1 MQASHLFLEQL
12 CDTGRHQEEIEA
24 IFEGDVAWDGADGV
38 IPRPLIVLAF
48 TNRCGSNYL
57 AELMRSTGRV
67 AGLGE
72 ALNAEAVA
80 TRCEKWGVTNFPG
93 YFQTLAERNKVPF
106 GVKASWDQ
114 LLMLLR
120 WRIPQMHS
128 GLKVIHIYRRD
139 VVGQAIS
146 RDIAW
151 QTGKWTSLTPVEEAV
166 TPSYDMRRISEQVA
180 SIQREEALFPLIF
193 DAFDLNV
200 THVAYEDLLTRT
212 EPVVRQTMDA
222 IGLPCA
228 EDWRP
233 EGTRIRKQADG
244 TNDVFRA
251 QYRAVL
257 LGQCLQVS
265 STDE

>member
-1 MQASHLFLEQL
+1 
-12 CDTGRHQEEIEA
+12 
-24 IFEGDVAWDGADGV
+24 
-38 IPRPLIVLAF
+38 
-48 TNRCGSNYL
+48 
-57 AELMRSTGRV
+57 MRSTGRV

-180 SIQREEALFPLIF
+180 SIQPRRGTFPADLRCLRPERDPCCLRGPF
-193 DAFDLNV
+193 DADR
-200 THVAYEDLLTRT
+200 TRGAADDGCDRSAPAPRT
-212 EPVVRQTMDA
+212 GARK
-222 IGLPCA
+222 
-228 EDWRP
+228 
-233 EGTRIRKQADG
+233 GTRIRKQADG

-251 QYRAVL
+251 QYRAVFAWTVPA
-257 LGQCLQVS
+257 GVIDGRVTRSATSISAAS
-265 STDE
+265 SRRTGSVISA